1 MRMSKSAKASVGPCS
16 PRIITARFNSK
27 GRKITLINCYA
38 PTNDTTDEIKQ
49 EFYESLQGGL
59 DHTPQR
65 DIKTLIRNL
74 KAEIDS
80 VNTGRERIMRRH
92 GLGCIN
98 DNGKRFANLFA
109 FNDLVISG
117 SVSPTKPSI
126 KPHGSLLMV
135 HHPTKL
141 TVLQLAESGGEA
153 LWIRELKAG
162 RVLLLTTISC

>member
-1 MRMSKSAKASVGPCS
+1 MS

-27 GRKITLINCYA
+27 GRKVTLINCSA
-38 PTNDTTDEIKQ
+38 PTNDTADEIKQ

-59 DHTPQR
+59 NHTPRR
-65 DIKTLIRNL
+65 DIIILTGNL
-74 KAEIDS
+74 KAKVGL
-80 VNTGRERIMRRH
+80 VNAGRERIMGRH

-109 FNDLVISG
+109 FNYLVICG

-126 KPHGSLLMV
+126 KLHGSLLMV
-135 HHPTKL
+135 HHPTEL

-153 LWIRELKAG
+153 FWIRESREG